1 MGNRFLIYSPPHP
14 QAPRKDF
21 LICAIGNGGGGD
33 REVCGD
39 KAVVFQ
45 TAGWPLCVCV
55 LDEGQGRVKA
65 ELLLSALGQ

>member
-1 MGNRFLIYSPPHP
+1 MKI
-14 QAPRKDF
+14 
-21 LICAIGNGGGGD
+21 
-33 REVCGD
+33 

-65 ELLLSALGQ
+65 ELLASALGQ